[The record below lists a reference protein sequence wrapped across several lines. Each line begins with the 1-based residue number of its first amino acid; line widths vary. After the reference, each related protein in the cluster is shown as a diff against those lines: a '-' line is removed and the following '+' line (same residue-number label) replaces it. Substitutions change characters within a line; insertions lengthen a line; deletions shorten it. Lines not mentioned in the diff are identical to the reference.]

1 LLWKGKLNRKHSN
14 HLIHFGIPL
23 FSLLLCGCTPAS
35 LMPGLLSLVAPV
47 ALALLAIPVVIALSK
62 SGKIK
67 LNIWTPFR
75 FYIGRIHP
83 TTHVAQ
89 HPFHEHLGKTANA
102 RLSCRHAWDIKSI
115 GLVARLR
122 CIRSRAVVG
131 AQPVQRGG
139 PAPAP
144 PPQKLWEHGFEAQ
157 RADD

>member
-1 LLWKGKLNRKHSN
+1 MPRAKSKPGTALNHAVGTLPALFIIACLTNPRVR
-14 HLIHFGIPL
+14 FGR
-23 FSLLLCGCTPAS
+23 SS
-35 LMPGLLSLVAPV
+35 D
-47 ALALLAIPVVIALSK
+47 
-62 SGKIK
+62 K